1 MNFSKCPHLTALRP
15 YLTVIGMA
23 LGLVAAWASLVQL

>member
-1 MNFSKCPHLTALRP
+1 MFSKCPHLAALRP
-15 YLTVIGMA
+15 YVMVFGMA